1 MLGIM
6 NYDLNMFNILY
17 FMNWWIDFN
26 FFFLFVLVSYISILY
41 GERYIY
47 LIFMFYLLIFNEGIF

>member
-6 NYDLNMFNILY
+6 NYVLNMFNILY

-47 LIFMFYLLIFNEGIF
+47 LIYMFYLLIFNEDIF

>member
-6 NYDLNMFNILY
+6 NYVLNMFNILY

-26 FFFLFVLVSYISILY
+26 FFFLFVLVSYISKLY

-47 LIFMFYLLIFNEGIF
+47 LIYNVLFINF

>member
-6 NYDLNMFNILY
+6 NYVLNMFNILY
-17 FMNWWIDFN
+17 FMNCWIDFN

-47 LIFMFYLLIFNEGIF
+47 LIFMFYLLIFNEDIF

>member
-6 NYDLNMFNILY
+6 NYVLNMFNILY

-47 LIFMFYLLIFNEGIF
+47 LIYMFYLLVFNEDIF

>member
-6 NYDLNMFNILY
+6 NYVLNMFNILY

-26 FFFLFVLVSYISILY
+26 FFVLFVLVSYISILY
-41 GERYIY
+41 GEIYIY

>member
-6 NYDLNMFNILY
+6 NYVLNMFNILY
-17 FMNWWIDFN
+17 FINWWIDFN

-47 LIFMFYLLIFNEGIF
+47 LIFMFYLLIFNEDIF

>member
-6 NYDLNMFNILY
+6 NYVLNMFNILY

>member
-6 NYDLNMFNILY
+6 NYVLNMFNILY

-47 LIFMFYLLIFNEGIF
+47 LIFMFYLLIFNEDIF

>member
-6 NYDLNMFNILY
+6 NYVLNMFNILY

-47 LIFMFYLLIFNEGIF
+47 LIFMFYLLIFDEDIF

>member
-6 NYDLNMFNILY
+6 NYVLNMFNILY

-41 GERYIY
+41 WERYIY
-47 LIFMFYLLIFNEGIF
+47 LIFMFYLLIFNEDIF